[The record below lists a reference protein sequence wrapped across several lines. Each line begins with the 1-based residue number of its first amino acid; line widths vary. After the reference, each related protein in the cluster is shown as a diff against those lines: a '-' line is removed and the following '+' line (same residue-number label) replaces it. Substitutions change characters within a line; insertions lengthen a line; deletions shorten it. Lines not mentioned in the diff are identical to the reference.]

1 MKTPTTFA
9 LLLFLAA
16 PFVSA
21 NDSVAIAPIKFQI
34 IADNALSKVEQTM
47 KSPEGLLK
55 RYKPVGAKISRK
67 QVSQNQMSFVAT
79 KTVLFV
85 SKSVYVNGILDSHED
100 SKSCAKNEV
109 GYSLEMNFDAS
120 DRLVSNN
127 VERIQATLC
136 LKELATNKVSG
147 VAHSKIII
155 GKEYSSALGPVA
167 IGLVKEQVPAL
178 LDALTKEITS
188 LR

>member
-1 MKTPTTFA
+1 MKTPITLAVF
-9 LLLFLAA
+9 LFLSA
-16 PFVSA
+16 PFVAA
-21 NDSVAIAPIKFQI
+21 NDSVAMAPIKFQI
-34 IADNALSKVEQTM
+34 TTEDALAKFEQTI

-79 KTVLFV
+79 KTVLFI
-85 SKSVYVNGILDSHED
+85 SKSVYVNGILDAHED
-100 SKSCAKNEV
+100 SKSCAKNEM
-109 GYSLEMNFDAS
+109 GYSLEMSFDAS
-120 DRLVSNN
+120 DRIVSNN

-136 LKELATNKVSG
+136 LKELADNKITG

-155 GKEYSSALGPVA
+155 GNNYSSTLGPVA
-167 IGLVKEQVPAL
+167 VNLVKEQVPAL